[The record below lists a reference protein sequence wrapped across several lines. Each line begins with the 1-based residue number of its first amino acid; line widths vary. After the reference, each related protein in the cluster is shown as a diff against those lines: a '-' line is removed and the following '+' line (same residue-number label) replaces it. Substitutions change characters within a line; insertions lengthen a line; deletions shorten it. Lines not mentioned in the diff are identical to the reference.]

1 MIIQILELHFEV
13 DEDTKN
19 ARWLDNDAC
28 PFDASQTSFL
38 LYVSVIVVVV
48 ISLLVANCN
57 ASN

>member
-28 PFDASQTSFL
+28 PYDASQTSFL
-38 LYVSVIVVVV
+38 LYVSVVV
-48 ISLLVANCN
+48 ISLSVANCH